1 MSSTK
6 PEKIEISIENDGIKT
21 MVHEMRVN
29 GYHLVERKQKTMF
42 IPFEDDL
49 HLFEYSWF
57 IDDHSYIVFETHTE
71 DNDEPVRV
79 ITTQM
84 TQEEVERFEE
94 DWINLWNPEIDSTF
108 FDGSA
113 FLTANL
119 WIMDHINNNLLLFY
133 FIDFLI
139 KKNNAEI

>member
-6 PEKIEISIENDGIKT
+6 PEKIEISIENDGTKT

-29 GYHLVERKQKTMF
+29 GYHLVERKQTML
-42 IPFEDDL
+42 IRGFEDDL
-49 HLFEYSWF
+49 HLFEYYRF
-57 IDDHSYIVFETHTE
+57 IDDRSYIVFETRTE

-113 FLTANL
+113 FLTTNL
-119 WIMDHINNNLLLFY
+119 
-133 FIDFLI
+133 
-139 KKNNAEI
+139 